1 MKFNELIKDFTIA
14 RSNEET
20 KVLKLMTDI
29 MPYDSFPE
37 REQVIIDGLIRKS
50 LVSKVY
56 NKGSILVVMNDKIF

>member
-29 MPYDSFPE
+29 MPYDSFSE
-37 REQVIIDGLIRKS
+37 R
-50 LVSKVY
+50 VY
-56 NKGSILVVMNDKIF
+56 TPQYDEDKNDDAD